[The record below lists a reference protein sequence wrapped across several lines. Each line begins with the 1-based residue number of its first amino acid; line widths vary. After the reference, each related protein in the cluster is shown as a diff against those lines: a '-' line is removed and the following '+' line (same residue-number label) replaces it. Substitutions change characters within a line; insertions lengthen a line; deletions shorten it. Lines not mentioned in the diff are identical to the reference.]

1 MERQNLNVRM
11 QNRRYTRLTNA
22 FSKKLAN
29 LKAAV
34 ALYLA
39 WYNFVRVH
47 STLRVTPAVE
57 AGITDWMWTIADLL
71 AG

>member
-1 MERQNLNVRM
+1 
-11 QNRRYTRLTNA
+11 LTNA